1 MSSLNQS
8 LRRIIKRWPQD
19 PLRSPTQFQTVL
31 EALANSPAV
40 TPRTVS
46 AAQAI
51 CDDVA
56 QKQYPLSDKT
66 LRPGSNMQ
74 YYERLLASVEM
85 SARGEKRSW
94 WKRFF
99 NIG

>member
-1 MSSLNQS
+1 MSSSNQS
-8 LRRIIKRWPQD
+8 LWRIIKRWPQD
-19 PLRSPTQFQTVL
+19 PLRSPTQFKTVL
-31 EALANSPAV
+31 EALVNSPAV

-51 CDDVA
+51 CDDVSRR
-56 QKQYPLSDKT
+56 QYPLSDKT
-66 LRPGSNMQ
+66 LRPRSNVR
-74 YYERLLASVEM
+74 YYEQLLAGVEM
-85 SARGEKRSW
+85 SARGERRSW